1 MKRFLSESSICR
13 LIKLELLLE
22 DVRKMAEEEAG
33 HPINNREPGMPTTP
47 QVEKLVDEAFK

>member
-1 MKRFLSESSICR
+1 
-13 LIKLELLLE
+13 
-22 DVRKMAEEEAG
+22 MAEEEAG